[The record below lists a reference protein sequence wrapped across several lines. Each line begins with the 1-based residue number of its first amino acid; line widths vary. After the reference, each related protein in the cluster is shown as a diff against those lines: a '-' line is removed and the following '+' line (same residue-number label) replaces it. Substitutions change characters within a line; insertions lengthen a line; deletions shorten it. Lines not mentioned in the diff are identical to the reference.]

1 MAWWGAGIGGTI
13 GLLFGGPIGAII
25 GAGLGSSLTKDQP
38 KLGNSQQKQVGFLVA
53 TFSMLAK
60 IAKADGVVSKDEIE
74 FINRFIRQEL
84 NLDPKSRQVAIEIF
98 DRAKLDDTSIYKY
111 AEQISEIFMHD
122 DAMRETI
129 YRVLFMTALADG
141 ELHPAEKEILE
152 LLPAYLQL
160 HDGAYEILEAE
171 LIGGGGG
178 RSRQRS
184 QSGQGYRQS
193 QPSGFP
199 AGLDRYYKVLEVDKN
214 ATDSEVKS
222 AFRKKAQEYHPDK
235 LASKGLPDG
244 FLKFAKEQMQQFTEA
259 HDAIMKSRKKN
270 A

>member
-13 GLLFGGPIGAII
+13 GMLFGGPIGAII
-25 GAGLGSSLTKDQP
+25 GAGLGSSLTQDQP
-38 KLGNSQQKQVGFLVA
+38 KLGGGQQKQIGFLVA

-60 IAKADGVVSKDEIE
+60 IAKADGVVSRDEVE
-74 FINRFIRQEL
+74 FINAFIKQEL
-84 NLDPKSRQVAIEIF
+84 DLDAKSRQVAIQIF

-111 AEQISEIFMHD
+111 AEQISEIFMQD

-152 LLPAYLQL
+152 LLPAYLHL
-160 HDGAYEILEAE
+160 HEGAYELLEAE
-171 LIGGGGG
+171 LMENAGGGQ
-178 RSRQRS
+178 SRRRS

-193 QPSGFP
+193 SGSGFT
-199 AGLDRYYKVLEVDKN
+199 ADLDRYYKVLEVDKT

-222 AFRKKAQEYHPDK
+222 AFRKKAREYHPDK

-259 HDAIMKSRKKN
+259 HDAIVKSRKKK
-270 A
+270 

>member
-38 KLGNSQQKQVGFLVA
+38 QMGSNQQKQVGFLVA

-60 IAKADGVVSKDEIE
+60 IAKADGIVSKQEIE
-74 FINRFIRQEL
+74 FINTFIAREL
-84 NLDPKSRQVAIEIF
+84 ELDPKSRQVAIEIF
-98 DRAKLDDTSIYKY
+98 NRAKSDDTSIYKY
-111 AEQISEIFMHD
+111 AEQISEIFLHD
-122 DAMRETI
+122 EAMRETI

-141 ELHPAEKEILE
+141 QLHPAEKEILE
-152 LLPAYLQL
+152 LLPAYLHL

-171 LIGGGGG
+171 LLRGSWKGSGHSNG
-178 RSRQRS
+178 S
-184 QSGQGYRQS
+184 QSGRASGA
-193 QPSGFP
+193 SGFSDD
-199 AGLDRYYKVLEVDKN
+199 LDRHYKVLEIEKT

-244 FLKFAKEQMQQFTEA
+244 FLKFAKEQMQHFTEA
-259 HDAIMKSRKKN
+259 HDAIMKSRKN
-270 A
+270 GR